1 MQGDPDRSPPQKPSE
16 KHKWTWAVKTGCWR
30 CSREIRGAGG
40 ATRHNTCSQCLE
52 LCSLIIVTLGPNS
65 EAQKSNKG
73 YLDISSSLWIDTDLT
88 KCLLLE
94 KADQQTSHIGADGK
108 YPRTDD
114 YATCPSRRCDPR
126 FPFQVHGWRPSLG
139 KLIAL
144 LTQAFNRRQLEW
156 LTGLIKPLPQQTP
169 PLASLPRAASHNFD
183 LFDLLFSHSGCFRS
197 YLNFL
202 ITFNEHFSPIF
213 PNDFKEL
220 VQDVLLKHTHSYY
233 TVSQE
238 GSSVQKEGLTIKIA
252 GCLEQPAI
260 HQLLLLLLFFF
271 SRYDITAI

>member
-1 MQGDPDRSPPQKPSE
+1 M
-16 KHKWTWAVKTGCWR
+16 
-30 CSREIRGAGG
+30 
-40 ATRHNTCSQCLE
+40 
-52 LCSLIIVTLGPNS
+52 
-65 EAQKSNKG
+65 
-73 YLDISSSLWIDTDLT
+73 
-88 KCLLLE
+88 
-94 KADQQTSHIGADGK
+94 SHIGADGK
-108 YPRTDD
+108 CLQTDD
-114 YATCPSRRCDPR
+114 CVVCPLRRRDPQ

-156 LTGLIKPLPQQTP
+156 LTALIKPLPEQAP
-169 PLASLPRAASHNFD
+169 PPASLPRAASHNFD

-220 VQDVLLKHTHSYY
+220 VQDVLWKHMHSYY

-238 GSSVQKEGLTIKIA
+238 GSSVQKEGFCIKIA

-260 HQLLLLLLFFF
+260 HQLLLFFFFFPDMTLLPFSCRNFWCQFFLFYIKNISLFFEAEIQTRLF
-271 SRYDITAI
+271 KRD

>member
-1 MQGDPDRSPPQKPSE
+1 MENVFKQTTVSFAPLRRRDPQ
-16 KHKWTWAVKTGCWR
+16 
-30 CSREIRGAGG
+30 
-40 ATRHNTCSQCLE
+40 
-52 LCSLIIVTLGPNS
+52 
-65 EAQKSNKG
+65 
-73 YLDISSSLWIDTDLT
+73 
-88 KCLLLE
+88 
-94 KADQQTSHIGADGK
+94 
-108 YPRTDD
+108 
-114 YATCPSRRCDPR
+114 

-156 LTGLIKPLPQQTP
+156 LTALIKPLPEQAP
-169 PLASLPRAASHNFD
+169 PPASLPRAASHNFD

-220 VQDVLLKHTHSYY
+220 VQDVLWKHMHSYY

-238 GSSVQKEGLTIKIA
+238 GSSVQKEGFCIKIA

-260 HQLLLLLLFFF
+260 HQLLLYFFFFTDMTLLPFSCRNFWCQFFLSYIKNISLFFEAEIQTRLF
-271 SRYDITAI
+271 KRD

>member
-30 CSREIRGAGG
+30 CSRETWGAGG

-52 LCSLIIVTLGPNS
+52 LCSLIIVTLGTNS

-73 YLDISSSLWIDTDLT
+73 YLDVSSSWWIDTDLT

-108 YPRTDD
+108 YPQTGHIGADGKYPRTDD
-114 YATCPSRRCDPR
+114 YATCTLRRCDPQ

-156 LTGLIKPLPQQTP
+156 LTALIKPLPEQTP

-220 VQDVLLKHTHSYY
+220 MQDVLSH
-233 TVSQE
+233 
-238 GSSVQKEGLTIKIA
+238 A
-252 GCLEQPAI
+252 
-260 HQLLLLLLFFF
+260 QLL
-271 SRYDITAI
+271 YC

>member
-1 MQGDPDRSPPQKPSE
+1 MPR
-16 KHKWTWAVKTGCWR
+16 V
-30 CSREIRGAGG
+30 
-40 ATRHNTCSQCLE
+40 
-52 LCSLIIVTLGPNS
+52 CSLVIDTLGPDS

-73 YLDISSSLWIDTDLT
+73 YLDVSSSLWIDTDLT

-108 YPRTDD
+108 CPQTDD
-114 YATCPSRRCDPR
+114 CATCPLRRRDPR
-126 FPFQVHGWRPSLG
+126 FPLQVHGWRPSLG

-156 LTGLIKPLPQQTP
+156 LTALIKPLPEQAP

-183 LFDLLFSHSGCFRS
+183 LFDLLFSHSGYFRS

-220 VQDVLLKHTHSYY
+220 VQDVLLKHMHSYY

-238 GSSVQKEGLTIKIA
+238 GSSVQKEGFCIKIA

-260 HQLLLLLLFFF
+260 HQLLFFFPPDMTLLPFSCRNFWYQFFLFYIKNIRLFFEAEIQTRLF
-271 SRYDITAI
+271 RRD

>member
-1 MQGDPDRSPPQKPSE
+1 MENVFKQTTVSFAPLRRRDPQ
-16 KHKWTWAVKTGCWR
+16 
-30 CSREIRGAGG
+30 
-40 ATRHNTCSQCLE
+40 
-52 LCSLIIVTLGPNS
+52 
-65 EAQKSNKG
+65 
-73 YLDISSSLWIDTDLT
+73 
-88 KCLLLE
+88 
-94 KADQQTSHIGADGK
+94 
-108 YPRTDD
+108 
-114 YATCPSRRCDPR
+114 

-156 LTGLIKPLPQQTP
+156 LTALIKPLPEQAP
-169 PLASLPRAASHNFD
+169 PPASLPRAASHNFD

-220 VQDVLLKHTHSYY
+220 VQDVLWKHMHSYY

-238 GSSVQKEGLTIKIA
+238 GSSVQKEGFCIKIA

-260 HQLLLLLLFFF
+260 HQLLLFFFFFPDMTLLPFSCRNFWCQFFLSYIKNISLFFEAEIQTRLF
-271 SRYDITAI
+271 KRD

>member
-1 MQGDPDRSPPQKPSE
+1 MPR
-16 KHKWTWAVKTGCWR
+16 VF
-30 CSREIRGAGG
+30 
-40 ATRHNTCSQCLE
+40 
-52 LCSLIIVTLGPNS
+52 SLIIDTLGPDS

-73 YLDISSSLWIDTDLT
+73 YLDVSSSLWIDTDLT

-108 YPRTDD
+108 CPQTDD
-114 YATCPSRRCDPR
+114 CATCPLRRRDPR
-126 FPFQVHGWRPSLG
+126 FPLQVHGWRPSLG

-156 LTGLIKPLPQQTP
+156 LTALIKPLPEQAP

-183 LFDLLFSHSGCFRS
+183 LFDLLFSHSGYFRS

-220 VQDVLLKHTHSYY
+220 VQDVLLKHMHSYY

-238 GSSVQKEGLTIKIA
+238 GSSVQKEGFCIKIA

-260 HQLLLLLLFFF
+260 HQLLFF
-271 SRYDITAI
+271 SPQIWHYCHLAAETSDTNSSYSTLKI